1 MQYHYPTIQMQTHMQ
16 YNTTQHNANANAN
29 NTNTLKYTYKYTYK
43 YPYIVLHCITLHC
56 ITFRY
61 QSFQSRLM
69 ECTGAR
75 WLYQY
80 VHCSILNVR
89 LSVSKSANDFRADE
103 TWRMQW
109 LQPANQQSAWICISP
124 ASLFVTNN
132 VCGIPFLKL
141 PLCMSQGM
149 LPCHAKPIDFGWLVV
164 RHRKTQQSTFNR
176 HVSTNRWES
185 DGFGLGT
192 SHPASSKSSKVHWD
206 LHLSESPRGTDGCG
220 EVVNCGTCGTVVTS
234 WCGME
239 PPPPQGLCPGNYTV
253 FVNTSS
259 TLLYILYK
267 QSFCLW
273 LWTSVCVCT
282 PF

>member
-1 MQYHYPTIQMQTHMQ
+1 MQMQMQ
-16 YNTTQHNANANAN
+16 N
-29 NTNTLKYTYKYTYK
+29 NTNTLKYTYKYT
-43 YPYIVLHCITLHC
+43 YIVLHCITLHC

-69 ECTGAR
+69 ECTDAR

-80 VHCSILNVR
+80 VHCSILHVR

-164 RHRKTQQSTFNR
+164 RHRKTQQPTFNR

-239 PPPPQGLCPGNYTV
+239 PPPPQRAV
-253 FVNTSS
+253 FWE
-259 TLLYILYK
+259 LYSICKYFFNAL
-267 QSFCLW
+267 
-273 LWTSVCVCT
+273 V
-282 PF
+282 